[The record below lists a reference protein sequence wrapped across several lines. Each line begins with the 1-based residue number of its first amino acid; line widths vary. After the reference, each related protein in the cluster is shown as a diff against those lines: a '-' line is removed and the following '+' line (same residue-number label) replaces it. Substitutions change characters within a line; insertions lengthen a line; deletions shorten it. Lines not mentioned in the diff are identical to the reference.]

1 MASLRPPYVAKDGSV
16 THTVTYRHGGRQS
29 STTFENLEAAENF
42 AFAANTFGVAKAL
55 QLLAAPVVDEG
66 PTVDELFEK
75 WIAWKARAGGVV
87 DRTVKDYRRD
97 YENWVQPWLGDQ
109 VANTVD
115 ELDVQRWI
123 DDITGRLDPKT
134 VADRHSIL
142 GQMFRWG
149 SARSRQIVL
158 GDPTRETQLP
168 KRIKKKPKG
177 FTLVEW
183 DAIHEYAKVK
193 EPDADDLLLFLV
205 SSGWRFSESSA
216 LTAAHVEDYG
226 DIEVSEGV
234 FIPSVFVVMG
244 GVHRRDA
251 NDKIIYVPDDGKSDA
266 ATRRINL
273 PPEAA
278 TMVRRR
284 VRGLKPADFLFTTKR
299 GAIWRSTNF
308 GNRTFIRILER
319 AGISKVPGMGPH
331 YLRHTHVA
339 LLDRAGVSLPKM
351 QRRIGHAS
359 VETTI
364 GVYGGLIDN
373 TLSPQELAAAD
384 KILFDRAGT
393 RPHAVVAGEV
403 VNAAVV
409 EKPAGPHGERAEL
422 LDLEAAD
429 WVEDDSAA

>member
-1 MASLRPPYVAKDGSV
+1 MASLRPPYVAKDGTV
-16 THTVTYRHGGRQS
+16 THTVTYRYAGRQTS
-29 STTFENLEAAENF
+29 ATFDNRDSAEDFVF
-42 AFAANTFGVAKAL
+42 AVKKFGIAKAL
-55 QLLAAPVVDEG
+55 QLLGAPVVDEG

-75 WIAWKARAGGVV
+75 WIAWKDRAGGVV
-87 DRTVKDYRRD
+87 ERTVSDYRRD
-97 YENWVQPWLGDQ
+97 YENWIHPWFGDR

-142 GQMFRWG
+142 GQMFKWG

-158 GDPTRETQLP
+158 GDPTGETQLP

-183 DAIHEYAKVK
+183 DAIHDYAKAK
-193 EPDADDLLLFLV
+193 EPAADDLLLFLV

-226 DIEVSEGV
+226 DIEVADGV

-244 GVHRRDA
+244 GVHRRNA
-251 NDKIIYVPDDGKSDA
+251 NNQIEYVPDDGKSDA

-273 PPEAA
+273 LPEAA
-278 TMVRRR
+278 LMVRRR
-284 VRGLKPADFLFTTKR
+284 VSGLKPGDFLFTTKR

-308 GNRTFIRILER
+308 TARVFARILER
-319 AGISKVPGMGPH
+319 AGIAKVPGMGPH

-339 LLDRAGVSLPKM
+339 LLDRAGVSMPKM

-359 VETTI
+359 ISTTI
-364 GVYGGLIDN
+364 GQYGGLIDN
-373 TLSPQELAAAD
+373 ALSPQELVAAD
-384 KILFDRAGT
+384 KILFNRAGA
-393 RPHAVVAGEV
+393 RPRAVVAGEV
-403 VNAAVV
+403 VAAAAVGRPV
-409 EKPAGPHGERAEL
+409 DSQSKRAEL
-422 LDLEAAD
+422 LDLDATD
-429 WVEDDSAA
+429 WVNDDPAA